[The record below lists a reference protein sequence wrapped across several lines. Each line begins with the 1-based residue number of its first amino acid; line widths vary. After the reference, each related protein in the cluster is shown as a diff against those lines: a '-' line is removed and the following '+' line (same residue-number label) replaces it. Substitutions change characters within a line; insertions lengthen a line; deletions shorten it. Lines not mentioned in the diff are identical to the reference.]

1 LGQALSQAAFRA
13 IVEEAPDA
21 IIVVDAGGQ
30 IAYVNAQAESVFGY
44 TRADLLGQR
53 IEVLIPDDRRAMHVI
68 HREVYQESPESRPMG
83 AGLDLSG
90 RRKDGTTFPV
100 EISLSVFTDGSQR
113 FSVAVVRDVT
123 RQRRAEETLRRSEER
138 HRLLNERAENVVF
151 RYRLSPTPGFDY
163 VSAAV
168 TARLG
173 YTPED
178 LYVDAGLIFRL
189 THPDDRHVMEQALSA
204 SPPNTVSLRILTR
217 DGGVRWFEFSITAVR
232 GPGDVVIALEGIAR
246 DVTERRAADEE
257 RLRLQAEV
265 EMQLERSRIAGDLHD
280 DTIQSIYA
288 LGLQLHAVRDEA
300 SVTREAAAD
309 RAIEGLNAIIAS
321 LRSYMHRLSGA
332 DQEVEEPETLEQR
345 IRGLIAPD
353 SPTQWTV
360 DVEPSPALDA
370 GVERHIYLLAK
381 ELVAN
386 VQRHAE
392 AAHATLSLRPD
403 DGDRLLLAVTD
414 DGVGFDRDAVGEGSF
429 GLRSVEMRASTLGAA
444 LDVVSRPGGGTRV
457 SVRLPRTADTT
468 PLDATP

>member
-1 LGQALSQAAFRA
+1 MGKALSDGAFRA

-21 IIVVDAGGQ
+21 IVVVDGGGQ
-30 IAYVNAQAESVFGY
+30 IAYVNAQAESLFGY
-44 TRADLLGQR
+44 PRSDLLGQR

-68 HREVYQESPESRPMG
+68 HREVYQERPESRPMG

-100 EISLSVFTDGSQR
+100 EISLSVFADGSQR
-113 FSVAVVRDVT
+113 LSVAVVRDVT

-178 LYVDAGLIFRL
+178 LYVDDGLIFRL
-189 THPDDRHVMEQALSA
+189 AHPDDRHVMEQALSA
-204 SPPNTVSLRILTR
+204 SPPNTVSLRILSR
-217 DGGVRWFEFSITAVR
+217 EGGVRWFEFSITAVR
-232 GPGDVVIALEGIAR
+232 GPGGVVIALEGIAR

-288 LGLQLHAVRDEA
+288 LGLQLHAIRDEA

-345 IRGLIAPD
+345 IRGLIAAD
-353 SPTQWTV
+353 SPTHWAV
-360 DVEPSPALDA
+360 DVEPDLALDA
-370 GVERHIYLLAK
+370 GAERQIYLLAK

-392 AAHATLSLRPD
+392 AANATLSLRLD
-403 DGDRLLLAVTD
+403 DDDCLLLAVTD
-414 DGVGFDRDAVGEGSF
+414 NGVGFDRDAVGEGSF

-444 LDVVSRPGGGTRV
+444 LDVVSQPGGGTRV
-457 SVRLPRTADTT
+457 SVRLPRTAETT
-468 PLDATP
+468 R

>member
-1 LGQALSQAAFRA
+1 MALSDAAFRA

-21 IIVVDAGGQ
+21 IVVVDRAGR
-30 IAYVNAQAESVFGY
+30 ITYLNAQAESLFGY
-44 TRADLLGQR
+44 PRPDLLGQR

-68 HREVYQESPESRPMG
+68 HREVYQERPESRPMG

-90 RRKDGTTFPV
+90 RRKDGSSFPV
-100 EISLSVFTDGSQR
+100 EISLSVFQDGSER
-113 FSVAVVRDVT
+113 LSVAVVRDVT

-178 LYVDAGLIFRL
+178 LYVDDDLIFRL
-189 THPDDRHVMEQALSA
+189 AHPDDRHVMEQALSA

-217 DGGVRWFEFSITAVR
+217 EGGVRWFEFSITAVR
-232 GPGDVVIALEGIAR
+232 GPSDVVIALEGIAR

-288 LGLQLHAVRDEA
+288 LGLQLHAIRDEA
-300 SVTREAAAD
+300 SVTREVAVD
-309 RAIEGLNAIIAS
+309 RAIEGLNAVIAS

-345 IRGLIAPD
+345 IRGLIAAD
-353 SPTQWTV
+353 SPTHWSV
-360 DVEPSPALDA
+360 DVEPGLALDA
-370 GVERHIYLLAK
+370 GAERQIYLLAK

-392 AAHATLSLRPD
+392 AENATLSLRLDQD
-403 DGDRLLLAVTD
+403 DCLLLVITD

-429 GLRSVEMRASTLGAA
+429 GLRSVEMRSSTLGAA
-444 LDVVSRPGGGTRV
+444 LDVSSQPGGGTRV
-457 SVRLPRTADTT
+457 SVRLPRTAET
-468 PLDATP
+468 AT